1 MNGFSQRPRPPG
13 GGGGGQGSVGI
24 PTVRSLIEPELCGKN
39 ERDARD
45 GTKPM
50 VYLHLKKLKSAVDL

>member
-1 MNGFSQRPRPPG
+1 MHMEFNPPPG
-13 GGGGGQGSVGI
+13 PAFPGAQCPPPRGGGAGSVGI
-24 PTVRSLIEPELCGKN
+24 PTVGFLIEPELCGKN

-50 VYLHLKKLKSAVDL
+50 VCI